1 MNASALT
8 AMSGGTIDSTLVE
21 QLSQLVREVED
32 VLYSQVESSSNLVR
46 SVAQLTLRAGGKRL
60 RPAFVELAAR
70 ATGLQFE
77 RSRTLRIGACMELIH
92 MATLLHDDVIDH
104 APTRRGKPTA
114 SAEFGNTAAILS
126 GDALLARA
134 MRILAED
141 GDVEIFRAVSAAV
154 IEMAEG
160 EVKELEL
167 RGNFDVDIELHF
179 EVLRQKTASFV
190 ECCCACGAMIAGAA
204 PEVVQALTNYA
215 HHVGMAFQ
223 IVDDLLDYRG
233 DQRKTGKK
241 RAGDFLEG
249 QATLPLILLRKH
261 LSPAEITVARQK
273 FGEHPSEEEI
283 RMIVDWMTT
292 RGAFLEAEA
301 YAKRHI
307 DLAIDALDVLP
318 ASAEKE
324 LLEQV
329 AQFVIVRNS

>member
-1 MNASALT
+1 
-8 AMSGGTIDSTLVE
+8 MSGGAIDSTLIQ
-21 QLSQLVREVED
+21 QLSQLVGEVED
-32 VLYSQVESSSNLVR
+32 VLHNQIESSSKLVGA
-46 SVAQLTLRAGGKRL
+46 VASLTLRAGGKRL

-70 ATGLQFE
+70 ATGLPFE
-77 RSRTLRIGACMELIH
+77 RSRTLKIGACMELIH

-104 APTRRGKPTA
+104 AATRRGRPTA

-141 GDVEIFRAVSAAV
+141 GDVQIFRAVSDAV

-160 EVKELEL
+160 EVTELEL
-167 RGNFDVDIELHF
+167 RGDFDVEPEAHF

-190 ECCCACGAMIAGAA
+190 QCCCACGAMIAGAS
-204 PEVVQALTNYA
+204 PEVVQALTDYA

-233 DQRKTGKK
+233 DHTKTGKQ

-249 QATLPLILLRKH
+249 QATLPLILLRKS
-261 LSPAEITVARQK
+261 LSPAEMIVARQK
-273 FGEHPSEEEI
+273 FGQKPTEEEI
-283 RMIVDWMTT
+283 RMIIDWMTS
-292 RGAFLEAEA
+292 RGAFVEAEA
-301 YAKRHI
+301 YARQHI
-307 DLAIDALDVLP
+307 EQALTALHLLP
-318 ASAEKE
+318 ESQERN

-329 AQFVIVRNS
+329 AQFVVVRNM